1 MEFHEIANI
10 LPLMEGSEFD
20 ALVMDIKEQGL
31 LEPICLYEG
40 NILDGRNRYKACEK
54 AGVEPHFIKWAG
66 GKPLEFIIS
75 KNLKRRHLNESQR
88 AVVAARLADM
98 RQGERTDLVE
108 PSANLRKVISQPE
121 AAVMLNISERMI
133 QSVKSLEREAP
144 ELLPQIERGKISVH
158 EAKMKVKTEKRQ
170 QEIWQQKEAIEA
182 GAIELPKGKYEVI
195 VIDPPWNYNSDYDP
209 EGFRGAP
216 DYPEMTN
223 EELEQ
228 MAIPNADDCILF
240 LWTTHKFIWEA
251 KELLELWG
259 FEYRN
264 TLVWDKCKMGLGK
277 LFRLQCE
284 FCLVGI
290 KGKPLLSNDNTHR
303 DIIREDRREHS
314 RKPEQF
320 YEMVDT
326 LCVGRK
332 LDMFGRQK
340 RPGWDIFG
348 GVKWDSL
355 KTI

>member
-10 LPLMEGSEFD
+10 LPLMEGAEFD
-20 ALVMDIKEQGL
+20 ALVRDIKEQGL
-31 LEPICLYEG
+31 LEPICLWQG
-40 NILDGRNRYKACEK
+40 KILDGRNRYRACEK
-54 AGVEPHFIKWAG
+54 AGVEPHFTEWVE
-66 GKPLEFIIS
+66 GKPLEFVIS

-98 RQGERTDLVE
+98 PQGWRTIPPMGGIVSQGE
-108 PSANLRKVISQPE
+108 
-121 AAVMLNISERMI
+121 AAKLFNVSERSI
-133 QSVKSLEREAP
+133 QRVKVVEREAP
-144 ELLPQIERGKISVH
+144 EMIPQIECGKIAVR
-158 EAKMKVKTEKRQ
+158 EAEKKIKTESRQ
-170 QEIWQQKEAIEA
+170 QEIQYQKEAIET

-195 VIDPPWNYNSDYDP
+195 VIDPPWNYGSTYDP
-209 EGFRGAP
+209 VGFRGAP

-223 EELEQ
+223 EEL
-228 MAIPNADDCILF
+228 ARLDVPSVDDCVLF
-240 LWTTHKFIWEA
+240 LWTTHRFIWNA

-348 GVKWDSL
+348 GVIWDNSE
-355 KTI
+355 TI